1 MPEEQEAVEE
11 QVAEAVEQEQPA
23 EQSESVDID
32 SLPDNIK
39 SYITELREEAKDR
52 RKTHEPYKDAF
63 QYYNDAEKNYLLK
76 VVETVGTDQEVGAKA
91 MKELAQHLLGEAD
104 APEEATQE
112 EVSIP
117 EVTEEQE
124 LIAASEIDTIV
135 QNEIRKDKMVQQVHE
150 ESRSLGFEPNTPE
163 CKVLWDLALTPA
175 LNGDLQKAAELARAY
190 LGDKAPADPNAEIVP
205 QQETLFPAS
214 ATATGSGTVA
224 DIEGE
229 NTPPAIKSDA
239 MRDKV
244 LARLNAEVGE

>member
-1 MPEEQEAVEE
+1 MPEEQETIEEVVEE
-11 QVAEAVEQEQPA
+11 AAVQEQPV

-39 SYITELREEAKDR
+39 NYITELREEAKDR

-76 VVETVGTDQEVGAKA
+76 VVEAVGTDQEVGAKA
-91 MKELAQHLLGEAD
+91 MKELAEHLLGETDAPKAEAQEEVRIPE
-104 APEEATQE
+104 APEEN
-112 EVSIP
+112 
-117 EVTEEQE
+117 E
-124 LIAASEIDTIV
+124 LVAASEIDAIV
-135 QNEIRKDKMVQQVHE
+135 QKEIRKDKMVQQVHE

-163 CKVLWDLALTPA
+163 CKVLWDIALTPA
-175 LNGDLQKAAELARAY
+175 LNGDLKKAAELARAY
-190 LGDKAPADPNAEIVP
+190 LGDKAPADPNAEVVLE
-205 QQETLFPAS
+205 QETLFPAS
-214 ATATGSGTVA
+214 ATATGTGTVA

-229 NTPPAIKSDA
+229 NPPPAIKSDA